1 MANGSFCSSPSENH
15 WPDKELF
22 PVSKF
27 DVDPMD
33 LRNMQTVP
41 VSPASF
47 LHRNMAVRAEL
58 VVDIAIWS
66 IR

>member
-1 MANGSFCSSPSENH
+1 MANGSFCSS
-15 WPDKELF
+15 PDKELF

-41 VSPASF
+41 VSLASF
-47 LHRNMAVRAEL
+47 LHRNMAACAEL